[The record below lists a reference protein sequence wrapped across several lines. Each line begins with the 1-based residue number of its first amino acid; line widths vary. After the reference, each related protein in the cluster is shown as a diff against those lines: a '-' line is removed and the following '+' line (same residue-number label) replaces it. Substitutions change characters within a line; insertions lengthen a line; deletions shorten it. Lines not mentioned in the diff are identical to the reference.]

1 MSDFP
6 ELEGKGSSQA
16 FHGQKMLLESP
27 QGLAT
32 PCARVRGQI
41 YFVNEL
47 LRCVDGSF
55 FIPERF
61 YRGVPRSSGAGATG
75 TQPEKELLALGRVAK
90 RTEVS
95 DTLYRAVW
103 KLTQSAERV

>member
-6 ELEGKGSSQA
+6 ELEGKGASQA
-16 FHGQKMLLESP
+16 FHGHKMLLDSP
-27 QGLAT
+27 QGIAT
-32 PCARVRGQI
+32 PCAKVRGQI

-61 YRGVPRSSGAGATG
+61 YMGVPRSSETGATG
-75 TQPEKELLALGRVAK
+75 DSEKPEKELLALGRVVKKIEVCAK
-90 RTEVS
+90 
-95 DTLYRAVW
+95 
-103 KLTQSAERV
+103 